1 MKGLSVKVRITVWIT
16 LMMLL
21 LSGAVLV
28 FLMSISRSVTV
39 QTAMT
44 QLSQAVQ
51 SNLAYVD
58 VDDGT
63 LALDDGFQ
71 FYRSGVYT
79 LVYSSTETLL
89 AGQVPVSFTAS
100 EPFSN
105 GETRIVDV
113 DGDEYIVLDLWVA
126 SGWDDGV
133 WLRGI
138 MELPEQVQTSRN
150 ILIMTMIALPL
161 FVFLAALGSYII
173 IRRAFR
179 PLDNITATV
188 SAINDA
194 SDLTGR
200 IPTPPN
206 RDEFARLTDTFN
218 GMFARLEDAFESEKQ
233 FIADASHELRT
244 PVSIIKGACEYA
256 EKYDDTP
263 EERQESISMIHRQ
276 ADKMSR
282 LISQLLSMTR
292 LEHGTERLSFERCDL
307 GELVEEVC
315 AEVDCG
321 GARLHVE
328 AEPELTASVDTAL
341 LGRLLR
347 NLVENALRYGRP
359 DGDVWVSVSRGRNGE
374 KLLSV
379 RDNGIGIAP
388 EQQEQVWKRFYQV
401 DPSRSDSSGSGL
413 GLAMVRQIAQT
424 LGGYMTLESV
434 PDKGSTFTLHLP
446 EKADENK
453 NKKV

>member
-1 MKGLSVKVRITVWIT
+1 MKGLSVKVRITVGIT

-28 FLMSISRSVTV
+28 CLMSISRSVTV

-58 VDDGT
+58 VDDGA

-71 FYRSGVYT
+71 FYHSGVYT

-188 SAINDA
+188 SAINDT

-218 GMFARLEDAFESEKQ
+218 GMFERLEDAFESEKQ

-315 AEVDCG
+315 AEADCG
-321 GARLHVE
+321 GAKLHVE

-359 DGDVWVSVSRGRNGE
+359 DGDVWVSVSRGQNGE

-453 NKKV
+453 K